1 MERKGQFDFYI
12 NGMAVKLWGANLTQ
26 VDTMSGCYHK
36 ERMEQLLSLAEMANC
51 NTLRIWGESEVLPDE
66 FYEECDRRGILLW
79 HDFYLGYNMYNE
91 EEHMLELYREE
102 AVWLVNRLKHHPS
115 ILMWCG
121 GNEVLLSRDFQYP
134 GAYCYGEKFLKKFI
148 LRSAKI
154 WIRIDIII

>member
-1 MERKGQFDFYI
+1 
-12 NGMAVKLWGANLTQ
+12 
-26 VDTMSGCYHK
+26 
-36 ERMEQLLSLAEMANC
+36 
-51 NTLRIWGESEVLPDE
+51 
-66 FYEECDRRGILLW
+66 
-79 HDFYLGYNMYNE
+79 
-91 EEHMLELYREE
+91 MLELYREE

-134 GAYCYGEKFLKKFI
+134 GAYCYGEKIFKKFI